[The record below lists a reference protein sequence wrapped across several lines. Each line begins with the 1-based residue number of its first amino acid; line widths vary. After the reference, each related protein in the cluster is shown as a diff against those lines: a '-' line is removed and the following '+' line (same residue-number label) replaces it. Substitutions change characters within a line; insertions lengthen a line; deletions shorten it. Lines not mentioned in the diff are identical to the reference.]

1 VGVDECSFV
10 CSNPERVSL
19 ESTLQYLLSLLLDN
33 ELRHVAADAILTI
46 CQQCRKQ
53 LLDDLDQIIQ
63 ATLWLDQTEAGSEAA
78 QCLLKGH
85 YSIGQETRAREN

>member
-1 VGVDECSFV
+1 M
-10 CSNPERVSL
+10 
-19 ESTLQYLLSLLLDN
+19 
-33 ELRHVAADAILTI
+33 AADAILTI

-85 YSIGQETRAREN
+85 YSGGQETRANERTNEGE